1 MEIFFITCIV
11 AFGVDPIFIKQKNDC
26 EVVATTRPIKDL
38 SLSQ

>member
-11 AFGVDPIFIKQKNDC
+11 AFGVDPIFIKKNDC